1 MDDGHNHTG
10 TFDASV
16 DGYSVANLTN
26 LFMNGIPS
34 NDPAEAGLTVHC
46 FDGMEDFQDPWLPC
60 TDEAWCAQSGEYW
73 STSIISSRNWHTAGK
88 AGIIMSPKKTKVLC
102 SYYTDFG
109 SYNRGCDVVPEKH
122 RRRRWRVPAG
132 DVSGHHNDDKD
143 IDPGPPNPYNATML
157 KHMLQISMNNESMHN
172 WTANALYN
180 ADNEVNYNEVLIDSR
195 VYTRNLPGSIAAV
208 VFFDDAADSNRT
220 ADANEQARIE
230 ATKAYVQLLDKYN
243 LTETDLPLLKLRR
256 PDPTLANEPQQ
267 KVEIEDASKG
277 AREYLAEHAQQAYRR
292 RRSPPTWMDPADQ
305 P

>member
-1 MDDGHNHTG
+1 
-10 TFDASV
+10 
-16 DGYSVANLTN
+16 
-26 LFMNGIPS
+26 
-34 NDPAEAGLTVHC
+34 
-46 FDGMEDFQDPWLPC
+46 
-60 TDEAWCAQSGEYW
+60 
-73 STSIISSRNWHTAGK
+73 
-88 AGIIMSPKKTKVLC
+88 MSPKKTKVLC

-208 VFFDDAADSNRT
+208 VFFDDAAESNRT

-243 LTETDLPLLKLRR
+243 LTEADLPLLKLRR
-256 PDPTLANEPQQ
+256 PDPTLAKEPQQ

-277 AREYLAEHAQQAYRR
+277 AREYLAKHAQQAYRR
-292 RRSPPTWMDPADQ
+292 RRSPPTWKDPADQ